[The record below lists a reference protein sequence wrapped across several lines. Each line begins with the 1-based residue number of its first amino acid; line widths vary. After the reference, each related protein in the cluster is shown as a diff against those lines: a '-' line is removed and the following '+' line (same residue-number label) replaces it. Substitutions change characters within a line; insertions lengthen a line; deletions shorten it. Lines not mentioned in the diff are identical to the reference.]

1 MYVNRLRLW
10 GVKPLRCDIP
20 ADGAELPEP
29 SRHRLLLQGGNGSG
43 KTVVLETIATLWKF
57 WGEWVDIGENQT
69 PPREHLRHHLAAADL
84 AAMEI
89 QGLAPRTR
97 PVWIGM
103 GSDEAWD
110 ELKENYPR
118 HIFVGLRRAGSHWRT
133 ELPYASESIL
143 ESFRQR
149 SLVGSEPQANVV
161 YFPPEG
167 RTILAPKKGRAELLN
182 TIPFNWL
189 AVFDPRINLDS
200 LLLTIKAQEPER
212 FEECLRL
219 VNLALKHRDKEII
232 GFGPAGRLVV
242 DGATES
248 GRNYTHPIE
257 LLSSGEKQ
265 MLLMIGFAVAFL
277 RSGGILLIDEP
288 DLHIH
293 MSMVAQLMETLEL
306 IVQERN
312 GQLIVASHS
321 TLVWDWFSSD
331 EERIELSPWRGI
343 PHDVSA

>member
-1 MYVNRLRLW
+1 MYVNRLRLL
-10 GVKPLRCDIP
+10 GVKPLRCDLP
-20 ADGAELPEP
+20 ADGAEFPDP
-29 SRHRLLLQGGNGSG
+29 ARHRLLLQGGNGSG
-43 KTVVLETIATLWKF
+43 KTVVLETIATLWRF
-57 WGEWVDIGENQT
+57 WGEWVDVGKGRT
-69 PPREHLRHHLAAADL
+69 PPREHLRHYLAGARL

-89 QGLAPRTR
+89 RDLLPGAR

-103 GSDEAWD
+103 GRFDAWD
-110 ELKENYPR
+110 NLQEAYPE
-118 HIFVGLRRAGSHWRT
+118 HAFVGLYKRGHEWQIL
-133 ELPYASESIL
+133 LPPQSDL

-149 SLVGSEPQANVV
+149 SLVGSNPQANVV

-167 RTILAPKKGRAELLN
+167 RTIPAPKKERAELLN

-189 AVFDPRINLDS
+189 ASFDPKVNLDS
-200 LLLTIKAQEPER
+200 VLLTIKAQAPER

-219 VNLALKHRDKEII
+219 VNLVLKHREKRIV
-232 GFGPAGRLVV
+232 GFAPAGRLVV
-242 DGATES
+242 EGITEE
-248 GRNYTHPIE
+248 GKTYTHPIE

-277 RSGGILLIDEP
+277 RPGGILLIDEP

-293 MSMVAQLMETLEL
+293 MAMIAQLMETLEL

-331 EERIELSPWRGI
+331 EERIELSPRRGI